1 MESKFGFRN
10 KTSENHWQPCQIEKL
25 KITKPLI
32 ICLSGNGTTTE
43 KEANGFCKLAEN
55 LLGEKSS
62 EIDLLGVA
70 YGVKDKQLS
79 KRGELSDKDV
89 EMIVNSLLMPLC
101 KDEITGDLLPIED
114 CCKNLSLITFFTF
127 CHGNK
132 EVKIIIEKFNEKLEK
147 EGLSKQDIRS
157 LTQSL
162 FEINYA
168 KESEFVLCPQIS
180 IASAQDSIGNVF
192 GYWYFGDDDYDDE
205 LKNHYAMVYDKP
217 GQFCQKI
224 WPRPESKRYDCITI
238 IANSIL
244 KDTPV
249 ENSFSMQS
257 VEHNIGYFKNDEN
270 GVNHYLNEEGKVL
283 RNAMSISLQKRV
295 ENSILNMNKK
305 IYKQFNLQE
314 LYSNFENNLPQF
326 NRIDNSIE
334 STFYMQ

>member
-1 MESKFGFRN
+1 MKSRFGLRN
-10 KTSENHWQPCQIEKL
+10 KTSENHWKPCQIDKF
-25 KITKPLI
+25 KILRPLI
-32 ICLSGNGTTTE
+32 ICLSGNGTITE
-43 KEANGFCKLAEN
+43 KDANGFCKLAEN
-55 LLGEKSS
+55 LLGEKAS
-62 EIDLLGVA
+62 EVDLLGIA
-70 YGVKDKQLS
+70 YGVKDEQIS
-79 KRGELSDKDV
+79 KRGELSNI
-89 EMIVNSLLMPLC
+89 EIELIVDNLLMSLC
-101 KDEITGDLLPIED
+101 KDETSGNLLPIED

-132 EVKIIIEKFNEKLEK
+132 EVKMILEKFNEKLEN
-147 EGLSKQDIRS
+147 EGLSKENIRL

-168 KESEFVLCPQIS
+168 KESEYVFCPQIS
-180 IASAQDSIGNVF
+180 MASAQDSIGSVF
-192 GYWYFGDDDYDDE
+192 GYWFFGDDDYDE
-205 LKNHYAMVYDKP
+205 KLKNHYAMVYDKP
-217 GQFCQKI
+217 GQFCKKI
-224 WPRPESKRYDCITI
+224 WLRPESKRYDCITI